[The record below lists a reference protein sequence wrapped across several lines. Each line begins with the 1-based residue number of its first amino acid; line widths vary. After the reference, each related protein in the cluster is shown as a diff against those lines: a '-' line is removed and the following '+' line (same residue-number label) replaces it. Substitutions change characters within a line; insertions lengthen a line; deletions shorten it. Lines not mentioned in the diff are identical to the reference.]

1 MAPVTTAARTAPL
14 MVGFEGKQVPP
25 WLSRWLREGT
35 ATGVVL
41 FSRNVEGPRQV
52 RELCRE
58 IRAAAGRGRPSP
70 LIAVDQEGGRVRRLT
85 APGFTRFPPARCYST
100 LCCHAGRAAE
110 AAAGAMA
117 SELRAVG
124 VDINFAPVLDVDSN
138 PDNPVIGDRA
148 LSADPEQ
155 AALLGTACFRA
166 TLSRGVIPV
175 GKHFPGHGA
184 TDTDSHEELPVVRSS
199 RKTLLSRDLLPFERA
214 VRAGIPALMTAHVL
228 YPALDREFP
237 ATFSRKILTGLL
249 RERLRFRGVLF
260 SDALEMGAV
269 AARYGIGEAAVR
281 AVAAGC
287 DVPLVCRGE
296 DARQAAAEALARAA
310 RDDRTFRKAAAA
322 AIRRMGRLREI
333 LARAREPGRPRASL
347 RLVGSRK
354 HRELASLL
362 SERWENT
369 ERTSPGGRSGS
380 IGED

>member
-1 MAPVTTAARTAPL
+1 MATPTDRPAPL

-35 ATGVVL
+35 AAGVVL
-41 FSRNVEGPRQV
+41 FSRNLEGPRQV

-58 IRAAAGRGRPSP
+58 IRAAAGRGRPAP
-70 LIAVDQEGGRVRRLT
+70 LVAVDQEGGRVHRLT
-85 APGFTRFPPARCYST
+85 DPGFTRFPPARCYST

-110 AAAGAMA
+110 ASAEAMA

-148 LSADPEQ
+148 LSSDPEQ
-155 AALLGTACFRA
+155 AALLGTAFFRA
-166 TLSRGVIPV
+166 SLSRGVIPV

-184 TDTDSHEELPVVRSS
+184 TDADSHEELPVVRSS
-199 RKTLLSRDLLPFERA
+199 RKTLLSRDLLPFGRA

-228 YPALDREFP
+228 YPALDRGYP

-269 AARYGIGEAAVR
+269 SARYGIGEAAVR
-281 AVAAGC
+281 AVSAGC
-287 DVPLVCRGE
+287 DIPLVCRGE
-296 DARQAAAEALARAA
+296 EARQAVAEAMARAA
-310 RDDRTFRKAAAA
+310 RDDRTFRKAAEA
-322 AIRRMGRLREI
+322 AIRRVGRRRKI
-333 LARAREPGRPRASL
+333 LARSREPGRPQASL

-369 ERTSPGGRSGS
+369 ARTSPGGRSGS